1 MGQPIDKMCTT
12 GVQWLQGAVG
22 LRVGV
27 EAKKYGISKLV
38 VWRVTVDSLK
48 GTGLQTSD
56 GSAI

>member
-1 MGQPIDKMCTT
+1 MCTT

-38 VWRVTVDSLK
+38 VWRATVDSLK

-56 GSAI
+56 GSAT